1 MSETTLAERLN
12 QIIAELHIPKSEFA
26 ESVGVTRNH
35 IYNLTAGRHTS
46 LSRSVAILI
55 EKEYGYPAEWILTGV
70 MPAADKSK
78 VIAEKMKGL
87 DDDALRKI
95 EAQIDALKGSGNE

>member
-1 MSETTLAERLN
+1 MAETTLAERLN
-12 QIIAELHIPKSEFA
+12 QIIAELGMPKSEFA
-26 ESVGVTRNH
+26 ESMGVTRNH

-55 EKEYGYPAEWILTGV
+55 EKEYGYSAEWILTGAE
-70 MPAADKSK
+70 PAVDRQKAL
-78 VIAEKMKGL
+78 AEKMKGL

-95 EAQIDALKGSGNE
+95 EAQIDALKGGRDE